1 MSPPSWPTLKILDAK
16 PPERQAPAGTGSA
29 LEALRDG
36 MGPFPVEGAEEK
48 LHNLHRLYL
57 TLIHTN
63 QLIVRARDPDTL
75 FREICRIAVEHGGMK
90 LAWVGLLDPVSG
102 EVQPVVHAGGGED
115 FLDQV
120 RIHADASRPAGRGSG
135 GDALREGRVVTGVC
149 DGTGAEGGRLSID
162 ECLASVSLPLRRGGR
177 VIGCLNLYAD
187 RLDLFDAQ
195 GVELLGE
202 MAADISFALDN
213 IEGEAQRRQAEQE
226 LRTLSQAVESCGS
239 VIFITD
245 RRGVIEYVNPKFTE
259 VTGFTPE
266 QAIGRSARF
275 LTARGPSR
283 ALYQEM
289 WQAVNEG
296 REWHGEVR
304 NRTPDGGLG
313 WCMLTVAPVQGEGG
327 KVSHFV
333 AVAEDISER
342 KASQAQVER
351 LAFYD
356 PVTELPNR
364 SLFSDRVDQ
373 AVAGARRSGERVAVL
388 FMDLDRFKEIN
399 DSLGH
404 EAGDRMLREV
414 GERLRAC
421 VRPSDTVARL
431 GGDEFGLL
439 LTQLG
444 ASRDAAVVAE
454 KVLRAF
460 TRPFRIDA
468 HEVFSSPSIGIA
480 VFPADGT
487 DCDTLLKN
495 ADAAMYQAKEGR
507 NMYRFF
513 TPELN
518 ATAVRRLE
526 LEGAIRRGLERGEF
540 QVHYQPQVDL
550 VTESIVGVEAL
561 ARWRHP
567 QRGLVPPAEFI
578 PLAEETGLI
587 VPLGEFVL
595 AQACRDA
602 RLWSER
608 YLLAPRVAVNVS
620 ARQFWHGDI
629 LRAVGSALGTSGLD
643 PSRLELEL
651 TESVLMKDAERTVA
665 SLRELKALGVGLA
678 IDDFGTGYSSLS
690 YLKRFSIDALKIDRS
705 FVRDIADDPD
715 DAAIV
720 TAIIAMARR
729 LRLRVI
735 AEGVED
741 EGQKRFLLENG
752 CREGQGFHFAR
763 PMPLEEL
770 LGYLDRHGAQS
781 LPR

>member
-1 MSPPSWPTLKILDAK
+1 M
-16 PPERQAPAGTGSA
+16 GSA
-29 LEALRDG
+29 LEVPRDG
-36 MGPFPVEGAEEK
+36 MGPFPAEGAEEK
-48 LHNLHRLYL
+48 LHTLRRLYL

-63 QLIVRARDPDTL
+63 QLIVRARDPNTL
-75 FREICRIAVEHGGMK
+75 FQEICRIAVEHGGLK
-90 LAWVGLLDPVSG
+90 FAWVGLLDPLLG
-102 EVQPVVHAGGGED
+102 EVRPVAHAGGGED
-115 FLDQV
+115 FLERV
-120 RIHADASRPAGRGSG
+120 RRHAGACRPAASESG
-135 GDALREGRVVTGVC
+135 DGLGEEWGVSGVW
-149 DGTGAEGGRLSID
+149 DRAGIEEGGQRSAD
-162 ECLASVSLPLRRGGR
+162 PCLPAVSLPLKRGGR

-187 RLDLFDAQ
+187 RPDLFDSQ

-213 IEGEAQRRQAEQE
+213 IEREVQRRRAERE

-313 WCMLTVAPVQGEGG
+313 WCMLTVAPVRGEGG
-327 KVSHFV
+327 EVSHFV

-364 SLFSDRVDQ
+364 SLFSDRVVQ
-373 AVAGARRSGERVAVL
+373 AVAGARRSGERVAIL

-404 EAGDRMLREV
+404 EAGDRLLRQV
-414 GERLRAC
+414 GERLHAC

-439 LTQLG
+439 LTQLTDP
-444 ASRDAAVVAE
+444 RDAGVVAE
-454 KVLRAF
+454 KILRAF
-460 TRPFRIDA
+460 SRPFRIDM

-487 DCDTLLKN
+487 SCEALLKN
-495 ADAAMYQAKEGR
+495 ADAAMYQAKDERGT
-507 NMYRFF
+507 YRYF

-518 ATAVRRLE
+518 ALAVRRLE
-526 LEGAIRRGLERGEF
+526 LEGAIRRGLERREF
-540 QVHYQPQVDL
+540 RLHYQPQVDL
-550 VTESIVGVEAL
+550 ETGVVVGVEAL
-561 ARWRHP
+561 IRWHHP

-587 VPLGEFVL
+587 VSLGQFVL
-595 AQACRDA
+595 SQACQDACRWNVRD
-602 RLWSER
+602 SQ
-608 YLLAPRVAVNVS
+608 APRVAVNVS
-620 ARQFWHGDI
+620 ARQFRHGDI
-629 LRAVGSALGTSGLD
+629 LRSVGSALGASGLD

-651 TESVLMKDAERTVA
+651 TESVLMKDVERAVT
-665 SLRELKALGVGLA
+665 SLRELKAPGVGLA

-690 YLKRFSIDALKIDRS
+690 YLKRFAIDALKIDRS
-705 FVRDIADDPD
+705 FVRDIAESPD
-715 DAAIV
+715 AAAIV

-735 AEGVED
+735 AEGVEN
-741 EGQKRFLLENG
+741 EGQRRFLLENG
-752 CREGQGFHFAR
+752 CKVGQGYYFAA
-763 PMPLEEL
+763 PMPQEEL
-770 LGYLDRHGAQS
+770 LQYLKRHRAEGRPS
-781 LPR
+781 

>member
-1 MSPPSWPTLKILDAK
+1 MRPPSWLTLKILGAQ
-16 PPERQAPAGTGSA
+16 PSERQAPPGKGSA
-29 LEALRDG
+29 REA
-36 MGPFPVEGAEEK
+36 EGTFLAEEVEDR

-75 FREICRIAVEHGGMK
+75 FREICRIAVEHGGMR

-102 EVQPVVHAGGGED
+102 GVRPVAQAGEGAG
-115 FLDQV
+115 FLDPV
-120 RIHADASRPAGRGSG
+120 RFDAEACQPAGKEPGI
-135 GDALREGRVVTGVC
+135 ALRDGRVTTGVC
-149 DGTGAEGGRLSID
+149 GEAGAEGGSSSPD
-162 ECLASVSLPLRRGGR
+162 ACPAAVSLPLRRGGR

-187 RLDLFDAQ
+187 RMDLFDSQ

-213 IEGEAQRRQAEQE
+213 LERDAQRRRVERE
-226 LRTLSQAVESCGS
+226 LRTLSRAVESCGS

-313 WCMLTVAPVQGEGG
+313 WCMLTIAPVRGEGG
-327 KVSHFV
+327 EVSHFV

-342 KASQAQVER
+342 KASQAAVER

-364 SLFSDRVDQ
+364 SLFSDRIAQ
-373 AVAGARRSGERVAVL
+373 AVTGARRSGERVAIL

-404 EAGDRMLREV
+404 EAGDQLLRQV

-454 KVLRAF
+454 KILQAF
-460 TRPFRIDA
+460 TRPFRIHA
-468 HEVFSSPSIGIA
+468 QEVFSTASIGIA

-487 DCDTLLKN
+487 SCETLLKN

-540 QVHYQPQVDL
+540 QVHYQPQVEL
-550 VTESIVGVEAL
+550 ETGRVVGVEAL

-587 VPLGEFVL
+587 VALGEFLL

-602 RLWSER
+602 CRWSER
-608 YLLAPRVAVNVS
+608 HPQGLRVAVNVS
-620 ARQFWHGDI
+620 ARQFCHGDI
-629 LRAVGSALGTSGLD
+629 LRAVGSALGASGLD
-643 PSRLELEL
+643 PSQLELEL
-651 TESVLMKDAERTVA
+651 TESVLMKDAERTVV
-665 SLRELKALGVGLA
+665 SLRELKALGVGLS

-705 FVRDIADDPD
+705 FVRDIAVDPD

-741 EGQKRFLLENG
+741 EGQRRFLLENG
-752 CREGQGFHFAR
+752 CRHGQGFLYAR

-770 LGYLDRHGAQS
+770 LQYLDRHSSEGRS
-781 LPR
+781 H